1 MKPNIALWLHKGYNL
16 PMSKTSVVR
25 ARLEPTLKRE
35 AEKILSDL
43 GLTTSETIHLLYR
56 QIQLH
61 KALPFTVHLPNAKTA
76 AVLKSSRNKGNK
88 KFRTR
93 TALYKDLGM

>member
-1 MKPNIALWLHKGYNL
+1 MKPNIALWLQKGYIE

-25 ARLEPTLKRE
+25 ARLEPALKRE

-61 KALPFTVHLPNAKTA
+61 KALPFAVHLPNAKTVA
-76 AVLKSSRNKGNK
+76 ALKSKKGK

-93 TALYKDLGM
+93 ADLYKDLEM

>member
-1 MKPNIALWLHKGYNL
+1 MKPNIALWLQKGYTE

-25 ARLEPTLKRE
+25 ARLEPALKRE

-61 KALPFTVHLPNAKTA
+61 KALPFAVHLPNAKTVA
-76 AVLKSSRNKGNK
+76 ALKSKKRK

-93 TALYKDLGM
+93 ADLYKDLEM